1 MPMKKS
7 RIQYIKLFTYTN
19 IEGVV
24 SPCGSFFRGLC
35 TFHVQ
40 GCQNG
45 DGNLTSEGAWRFC
58 KDFLIIFLFLVLFLS
73 ELGDCWHLTTQ
84 QASDHHF
91 YSFWVLTVVTEIN
104 VPLPVCLTLFWRSE
118 TERQQ
123 HLLAKTGP
131 PPKSQVIVFFLKKL
145 FIRQMFLF

>member
-1 MPMKKS
+1 MMVLHFLGKTQHIYTKEGYNQLQPSDKQRVGEAIFVQHPFVHKHKGDGNKEIEKDNKPNLMPMKKS

-45 DGNLTSEGAWRFC
+45 DGNLTSEGA
-58 KDFLIIFLFLVLFLS
+58 
-73 ELGDCWHLTTQ
+73 
-84 QASDHHF
+84 
-91 YSFWVLTVVTEIN
+91 
-104 VPLPVCLTLFWRSE
+104 
-118 TERQQ
+118 
-123 HLLAKTGP
+123 
-131 PPKSQVIVFFLKKL
+131 
-145 FIRQMFLF
+145 